1 MRRNRSVEQEI
12 HIKEINPIN
21 IESGVI
27 INGFPSSGITSA
39 IATESL
45 INTSSFELGGIIDS
59 ERFPPISIIKNG
71 MPNYPARVFVNND
84 LKVAVFSS
92 YLTLDVSLHRSAA
105 RLMLDWLEEKKA
117 SIIVSSITVKGTAGT
132 EVFGVAS
139 TGNARGKL
147 VDAGIT
153 VVENATVPG
162 ISGVL
167 LNEGMLQGIDVI
179 VLLVSSDKE
188 FPDFQAT
195 SNLCNTLSN
204 LVPGV
209 SCNLEKLEKESKI
222 IEQQIKQAETDTK
235 DLSDNIYR

>member
-1 MRRNRSVEQEI
+1 MENEI

-21 IESGVI
+21 VENGVI

-39 IATESL
+39 VATESM
-45 INTSSFELGGIIDS
+45 INTSNFELGGIIDS
-59 ERFPPISIIKNG
+59 DRFPPISIIKNG
-71 MPNYPARVFVNND
+71 LPNYPARIFVNND

-105 RLMLDWLEEKKA
+105 RLMLDWLQDKKA
-117 SIIVSSITVKGTAGT
+117 SIIISSITVKGTTGT
-132 EVFGVAS
+132 DIFGVAS

-147 VDAGIT
+147 VNAGIS

-167 LNEGMLQGIDVI
+167 LNEAMIRSVDVI

-188 FPDFQAT
+188 FPDFHAT
-195 SNLCNTLSN
+195 SNLCTTLSK

-209 SCNLEKLEKESKI
+209 SCNLDKLEKESKI
-222 IEQQIKQAETDTK
+222 IEDQIKQAETDTK
-235 DLSDNIYR
+235 DLSDNMYR

>member
-1 MRRNRSVEQEI
+1 MDNEI
-12 HIKEINPIN
+12 RIKEINPIN
-21 IESGVI
+21 VENGIL

-39 IATESL
+39 IATESM
-45 INTSSFELGGIIDS
+45 INTSNFELGGIIDS

-71 MPNYPARVFVNND
+71 MPNYPVRVFTNND

-105 RLMLDWLEEKKA
+105 RLMLDWAKEKKA
-117 SIIVSSITVKGTAGT
+117 SLILSSITVKGTMGT
-132 EVFGVAS
+132 EMFGVAS
-139 TGNARGKL
+139 TGSARGKL
-147 VDAGIT
+147 VSAGIS

-167 LNEGMLQGIDVI
+167 LNEGMIHGQDVI
-179 VLLVSSDKE
+179 VLLVSSDNE

-195 SNLCNTLSN
+195 SNLCNSLSK

-209 SCNLEKLEKESKI
+209 SCNLDKLEKESKI
-222 IEQQIKQAETDTK
+222 IEQQIKQAESDTK

>member
-1 MRRNRSVEQEI
+1 MTNEI
-12 HIKEINPIN
+12 SIREINPIS
-21 IESGVI
+21 IDGGVI

-45 INTSSFELGGIIDS
+45 INTTSLDLGAIIDS

-71 MPNYPARVFVNND
+71 MPNYPARIFVNND
-84 LKVAVFSS
+84 LNVAVFSS

-105 RLMLDWLEEKKA
+105 RLMLDWAKEKKS
-117 SIIVSSITVKGTAGT
+117 SIILSSVTVKGTTGT
-132 EVFGVAS
+132 KIFGVAS

-147 VDAGIT
+147 VSAGIT
-153 VVENATVPG
+153 IVENATVPG

-167 LNEGMLQGIDVI
+167 LNEGMLRGQDVI

-195 SNLCNTLSN
+195 SNLCNSLSK

-209 SCNLEKLEKESKI
+209 SCNLDKIEKESKI
-222 IEQQIKQAETDTK
+222 IEQQIRQAENDTK
-235 DLSDNIYR
+235 DLTDNMYR

>member
-1 MRRNRSVEQEI
+1 MDNEI

-21 IESGVI
+21 VENGIL

-39 IATESL
+39 IATESM
-45 INTSSFELGGIIDS
+45 INTSNFELGGIIDS
-59 ERFPPISIIKNG
+59 EKFPPISIIKNG
-71 MPNYPARVFVNND
+71 MPNYPVRVFTNND

-105 RLMLDWLEEKKA
+105 RLMLDWAKEKKA
-117 SIIVSSITVKGTAGT
+117 SLILSSITVKGTMGT
-132 EVFGVAS
+132 EMFGVAA
-139 TGNARGKL
+139 TGSARGKL
-147 VDAGIT
+147 VSAGIS

-167 LNEGMLQGIDVI
+167 LNEGMIHGQDVI

-195 SNLCNTLSN
+195 SNLCNSLSK

-209 SCNLEKLEKESKI
+209 SCNLDKLEKESKI
-222 IEQQIKQAETDTK
+222 IEQQIKQAESDTK

>member
-1 MRRNRSVEQEI
+1 MDNEI
-12 HIKEINPIN
+12 EIKEINPIS
-21 IESGVI
+21 IEGGVV
-27 INGFPSSGITSA
+27 INGLPSSGITSA
-39 IATESL
+39 IATESM
-45 INTSSFELGGIIDS
+45 ISTSNFELGGIIDS

-71 MPNYPARVFVNND
+71 LPNYPARVFVNND
-84 LKVAVFSS
+84 LKVAIFSS

-105 RLMLDWLEEKKA
+105 RLMLNWLETKKA
-117 SIIVSSITVKGTAGT
+117 SVILSSITVKGTEGT
-132 EVFGVAS
+132 EIFGVAS

-147 VDAGIT
+147 VSAGIS

-167 LNEGMLQGIDVI
+167 LNEGMIRGMDVI

-195 SNLCNTLSN
+195 SNLCNTLSK
-204 LVPGV
+204 LVPGI
-209 SCNLEKLEKESKI
+209 SCNLDKLEKESTI

-235 DLSDNIYR
+235 DLSDNMYR

>member
-1 MRRNRSVEQEI
+1 MDNEI

-21 IESGVI
+21 VENGIL

-39 IATESL
+39 IATESM
-45 INTSSFELGGIIDS
+45 INTSNFELGGIIDS

-71 MPNYPARVFVNND
+71 MPNYPVRVFTNND

-92 YLTLDVSLHRSAA
+92 YLTLEVSLHRSAA
-105 RLMLDWLEEKKA
+105 RLMLDWAKEKKA
-117 SIIVSSITVKGTAGT
+117 SLILSSITVKGTKGT
-132 EVFGVAS
+132 EIFGVAS
-139 TGNARGKL
+139 TGTARGKL
-147 VDAGIT
+147 VSAGIS

-167 LNEGMLQGIDVI
+167 LNEGMIHGQDVI

-195 SNLCNTLSN
+195 SNLCNSLSK

-209 SCNLEKLEKESKI
+209 SCNLDKLEKESKI
-222 IEQQIKQAETDTK
+222 IEQQIKQAESDTK

>member
-1 MRRNRSVEQEI
+1 MDNEI

-21 IESGVI
+21 VENGIL

-39 IATESL
+39 IATESM
-45 INTSSFELGGIIDS
+45 INTSNFELGGIIDS

-71 MPNYPARVFVNND
+71 MPNYPVRVFTNND

-105 RLMLDWLEEKKA
+105 RLMLDWAKEKKA
-117 SIIVSSITVKGTAGT
+117 SLILSSITVKGTMGT
-132 EVFGVAS
+132 EMFGVAS
-139 TGNARGKL
+139 TGSARGKL
-147 VDAGIT
+147 VSAGIS

-167 LNEGMLQGIDVI
+167 LNEGMLHGQDVI

-195 SNLCNTLSN
+195 SNLCNSLSK

-209 SCNLEKLEKESKI
+209 SCNLDKLEKESKI
-222 IEQQIKQAETDTK
+222 IEQQIKQAESDTK
-235 DLSDNIYR
+235 NLSDNIYR

>member
-1 MRRNRSVEQEI
+1 MDNEI

-21 IESGVI
+21 VENGIL

-39 IATESL
+39 IATEYM
-45 INTSSFELGGIIDS
+45 INTSNFEVGGIIDS
-59 ERFPPISIIKNG
+59 ERLPPISIIKNG
-71 MPNYPARVFVNND
+71 MPNYPVRVFTNND

-105 RLMLDWLEEKKA
+105 RLMLDWAKEKKV
-117 SIIVSSITVKGTAGT
+117 SLILSSITVKGTMGT
-132 EVFGVAS
+132 EIFGVAS
-139 TGNARGKL
+139 TGSARGKL
-147 VDAGIT
+147 VSAGIS

-167 LNEGMLQGIDVI
+167 LNEGMIHGQDVI

-195 SNLCNTLSN
+195 SNLCNSLSK

-209 SCNLEKLEKESKI
+209 SCNLDKLEKESKI
-222 IEQQIKQAETDTK
+222 IEQQIKQAESDTK

>member
-1 MRRNRSVEQEI
+1 MDNEI

-21 IESGVI
+21 VENGIL

-39 IATESL
+39 IATESM
-45 INTSSFELGGIIDS
+45 INTSNFELGGIIDS

-71 MPNYPARVFVNND
+71 MPNYPVRVFTNND

-105 RLMLDWLEEKKA
+105 RLMLDWAKEKKA
-117 SIIVSSITVKGTAGT
+117 SLILSSITVKGTMGT
-132 EVFGVAS
+132 EMFGVAS
-139 TGNARGKL
+139 TGSARGKL
-147 VDAGIT
+147 VSAGIS

-167 LNEGMLQGIDVI
+167 LNEGMIHGQDVI

-195 SNLCNTLSN
+195 SNLCNSLSK

-209 SCNLEKLEKESKI
+209 SCNLDKLEKESKI
-222 IEQQIKQAETDTK
+222 IEQQIKQAESDTK

>member
-1 MRRNRSVEQEI
+1 MDNEI

-21 IESGVI
+21 VENGIL

-39 IATESL
+39 IATESM
-45 INTSSFELGGIIDS
+45 INTSNFELGGIIDS

-71 MPNYPARVFVNND
+71 MPNYPVRVFTNND

-105 RLMLDWLEEKKA
+105 RLMLDWAKEKKA
-117 SIIVSSITVKGTAGT
+117 SLILSSITVKGTMGT
-132 EVFGVAS
+132 EIFGVAS
-139 TGNARGKL
+139 TGSARGKL
-147 VDAGIT
+147 VSAGIS

-167 LNEGMLQGIDVI
+167 LNEGMIHGQDVI

-195 SNLCNTLSN
+195 SNLCNSLSK

-209 SCNLEKLEKESKI
+209 SCNLDKLEKESKI
-222 IEQQIKQAETDTK
+222 IEQQIKQAESDTK

>member
-1 MRRNRSVEQEI
+1 MDNEI

-21 IESGVI
+21 VENGIL

-39 IATESL
+39 IATESM
-45 INTSSFELGGIIDS
+45 INTSNFELGGIIDS
-59 ERFPPISIIKNG
+59 EKFPPISIIKNG
-71 MPNYPARVFVNND
+71 MPNYPVRVFTNND

-105 RLMLDWLEEKKA
+105 RLMLDWAKEKKA
-117 SIIVSSITVKGTAGT
+117 SLILSSITVKGTMGT
-132 EVFGVAS
+132 EMFGVAS
-139 TGNARGKL
+139 TGSARGKL
-147 VDAGIT
+147 VSAGIS

-167 LNEGMLQGIDVI
+167 LNEGMIHGQDVI

-195 SNLCNTLSN
+195 SNLCNSLSK

-209 SCNLEKLEKESKI
+209 SCNLDKLEKESKI
-222 IEQQIKQAETDTK
+222 IEQQIKQAESDTK

>member
-1 MRRNRSVEQEI
+1 MMENEI

-21 IESGVI
+21 VENGIL

-39 IATESL
+39 IATESM
-45 INTSSFELGGIIDS
+45 INTSNFELGGIIDS

-71 MPNYPARVFVNND
+71 MPNYPVRVFTNND

-105 RLMLDWLEEKKA
+105 RLMLDWAKEKKA
-117 SIIVSSITVKGTAGT
+117 SLILSSITVKGTMGT
-132 EVFGVAS
+132 EMFGVAS
-139 TGNARGKL
+139 TGSARGKL
-147 VDAGIT
+147 VSAGIS

-167 LNEGMLQGIDVI
+167 LNEGMIHGQDVI

-195 SNLCNTLSN
+195 SNLCNSLSK

-209 SCNLEKLEKESKI
+209 SCNLNKLEKESKI
-222 IEQQIKQAETDTK
+222 IEQQIKQAESDTK

>member
-1 MRRNRSVEQEI
+1 MDNEI
-12 HIKEINPIN
+12 RIKEINPIN
-21 IESGVI
+21 VENGIL

-39 IATESL
+39 IATESM
-45 INTSSFELGGIIDS
+45 INTSNFELGGIIDS

-71 MPNYPARVFVNND
+71 MPNYPVRVFTNND

-105 RLMLDWLEEKKA
+105 RLMLDWAKEKKA
-117 SIIVSSITVKGTAGT
+117 SLILSSITVKGTMGT
-132 EVFGVAS
+132 EIFGVAS
-139 TGNARGKL
+139 TGSARGKL
-147 VDAGIT
+147 VSAGIS

-167 LNEGMLQGIDVI
+167 LNEGMIHGQDVI

-195 SNLCNTLSN
+195 SNLCNSLSK
-204 LVPGV
+204 LVPCV

-222 IEQQIKQAETDTK
+222 IEQQIKQAESDTK